1 MNRVPKLSNQQI
13 WNLEDFGDMIWDVSV
28 CESVRQRRS
37 MILVFGQLEL
47 VLFDVAYQAY
57 HPEARLFDL
66 PRKIGKQQ
74 TYANEIGT

>member
-1 MNRVPKLSNQQI
+1 
-13 WNLEDFGDMIWDVSV
+13 
-28 CESVRQRRS
+28 